1 MWEAGWQDVD
11 DTEYEIDATWERYF
25 GPNLRAF
32 AGARLTNREDAEN
45 RAIAGVRYRLPGMFW
60 SSATLDSEGDAR
72 FTFAKTLQFTSRL
85 SAFAKVEY
93 DTGSAWEWAAGTEYT
108 LTKAVSLTTQY
119 SSDYGFGGGVVLRF

>member
-1 MWEAGWQDVD
+1 
-11 DTEYEIDATWERYF
+11 
-25 GPNLRAF
+25 
-32 AGARLTNREDAEN
+32 
-45 RAIAGVRYRLPGMFW
+45 MFW